1 MRKFKVS
8 VAGVGQRVDVFVASK
23 FPEFAR
29 SALSHLFDEQL
40 VLINKHPV
48 KPGQKLHLKDEL
60 QIDDTLLKTQPAAI
74 EIPVIYEDDEVVV
87 MDKPAGVLTHSKGAL
102 NTESTVAS
110 FLKDKITDENLAGN
124 RAGIVHRLDRA
135 TSGVI
140 IGAKTEKAMEH
151 LQKQFSNRKTKK
163 TYLAVVEGWPEPT
176 EAIIDAPIERN
187 PKRPQTFKVSPTGK
201 PAQTAYRTLKQFDK
215 DGNRFTLLELK
226 PVTGRTHQLRVHLKY
241 IGHPV
246 VGDSLYG
253 HAGNNLLLHARE
265 LEITLP
271 GSQRRIFQAEPPVYF
286 TDFAS

>member
-8 VAGVGQRVDVFVASK
+8 AAGVGQRVDVFVASK

-29 SALSHLFDEQL
+29 SALSRLFDEQL
-40 VLINKHPV
+40 VLINKHQA
-48 KPGQKLHLKDEL
+48 KPGQKLRPKDEL

-110 FLKDKITDENLAGN
+110 FLKNKITDENLTSN

-140 IGAKTEKAMEH
+140 IGAKTEKSMKH
-151 LQKQFSNRKTKK
+151 LQKQFSSRKTKK
-163 TYLAVVEGWPEPT
+163 TYLAVVEGWPEQA
-176 EAIIDAPIERN
+176 EAIIDAPIEHN
-187 PKRPQTFKVSPTGK
+187 PKRPQTFRVGSTGK
-201 PAQTAYRTLKQFDK
+201 PAKTAYRTLKQFDK
-215 DGNRFTLLELK
+215 GGSKYALLELK

-246 VGDSLYG
+246 VGDRLYG
-253 HAGNNLLLHARE
+253 REGDYLLLHAQQLE
-265 LEITLP
+265 LTLP
-271 GSQRRIFQAEPPVYF
+271 GSQRLIFQAEPPVYF
-286 TDFAS
+286 VDFVS